1 MSAIQA
7 QIATNAVQQEY
18 DRIAEIEDEQRRA
31 YELGQFED
39 FSVFR
44 DLLPFLPANLKQY
57 AYDLMG
63 GDKPFSVNDL
73 TDQELELLQKLVL
86 PLIPEDAKPGD
97 VIDVPYETWQTTEP
111 GKTYEDVATP
121 KRGQVGLG
129 ESGERKLYADL
140 SEERKEL
147 YNQEAEKFYPGVTT
161 PTDKNML
168 QLMQDPKFRLK
179 TLLGHAQIMINEQ
192 GQPVLVDRFNYN
204 EEDIARETEARAMG
218 SVEERP
224 LYNIPRAIGGVF
236 GSDPGEGSPIEILI
250 PPELAEGGPLY
261 AAEGEPL
268 TLEVSGITDR
278 VAELE
283 EELLNS
289 IFVDPPLS
297 IGGVESIGG
306 TLYRPTEEEQLEEA
320 YPVLSDYQQK
330 YWQEEDKVPG
340 AEKFYE
346 EDRQAVIDAANKKLL
361 WNAERSALN
370 PYQVKAS
377 LDPETDELETLPEWI
392 TKHISPGLQ
401 TYPAVKSKRGRARG
415 VAFYPYRQPSGEEIQ
430 YIGQSGEVGE
440 ASTGLHEQ
448 THHAIERSGFPLLKR
463 MDELFT
469 GLKIPGMS
477 QESFASILPNQKATT
492 NLVEHA
498 LMEKLLPLHGKAYKQ
513 TMNPYEIGSDKDKI
527 MQHLLESEGFQ
538 ESLAVLQGE
547 LEEYMQNT
555 DPVGLN
561 EGGPP
566 ERVAEIE
573 EESKGTL
580 MGDIILSMLPS
591 REKSWGENIFDIAT
605 LAVPPAKLLKLGKLA
620 DPLLDTGI
628 MQMANKGR
636 TYGGGFK
643 KPGYTQIRGGGR
655 KNTLKTR
662 SPKEWNIYTDIARF
676 SDGGSSP
683 GKLTPQQVDQLR
695 AIMPKL
701 RAAASSQT
709 RHGRSTMNNVV
720 RMFDDNF
727 K

>member
-1 MSAIQA
+1 MKPVTHITPLLMAI
-7 QIATNAVQQEY
+7 TP
-18 DRIAEIEDEQRRA
+18 DR
-31 YELGQFED
+31 
-39 FSVFR
+39 
-44 DLLPFLPANLKQY
+44 
-57 AYDLMG
+57 
-63 GDKPFSVNDL
+63 
-73 TDQELELLQKLVL
+73 
-86 PLIPEDAKPGD
+86 
-97 VIDVPYETWQTTEP
+97 
-111 GKTYEDVATP
+111 
-121 KRGQVGLG
+121 
-129 ESGERKLYADL
+129 L
-140 SEERKEL
+140 S
-147 YNQEAEKFYPGVTT
+147 
-161 PTDKNML
+161 
-168 QLMQDPKFRLK
+168 
-179 TLLGHAQIMINEQ
+179 
-192 GQPVLVDRFNYN
+192 
-204 EEDIARETEARAMG
+204 
-218 SVEERP
+218 
-224 LYNIPRAIGGVF
+224 
-236 GSDPGEGSPIEILI
+236 
-250 PPELAEGGPLY
+250 
-261 AAEGEPL
+261 
-268 TLEVSGITDR
+268 
-278 VAELE
+278 ELE

-320 YPVLSDYQQK
+320 LPVLSDYQQK
-330 YWQEEDKVPG
+330 YWQLEEDKVPG
-340 AEKFYE
+340 AEKFYG

-463 MDELFT
+463 MDELFA
-469 GLKIPGMS
+469 GMEIPGMS

-527 MQHLLESEGFQ
+527 MRHLLESEGFQ
-538 ESLAVLQGE
+538 ENLGLLQAE

-573 EESKGTL
+573 EEEGYDPELTL
-580 MGDIILSMLPS
+580 MGKIILDMLPS
-591 REKSWGENIFDIAT
+591 TEKSTWENIFDIAT
-605 LAVPPAKLLKLGKLA
+605 LAVPPAKALKLGKLA

-636 TYGGGFK
+636 TYGGGFS
-643 KPGYTQIRGGGR
+643 KPGMTKIRGGG
-655 KNTLKTR
+655 KDITLKTR
-662 SPKEWNIYTDIARF
+662 NPKVWNVYTDIARF
-676 SDGGSSP
+676 SDGGASP
-683 GKLTPQQVDQLR
+683 HKLTPQQVDQLR
-695 AIMPKL
+695 EIMPQL
-701 RAAASSQT
+701 RGYASSQT
-709 RHGRSTMNNVV
+709 RHGRTTMNNVV